1 MDTTSCILGIICLVA
16 PPFFAMLATQGLYS
30 LVRGNG
36 FGHPCR
42 LGFGIGMVG
51 FLPLLF
57 IVLGI
62 KADAFFPELGD
73 MFVVTVAAAVGLV
86 LAVIAPIVWL
96 RFLKSEDAQQD
107 AWEEED
113 RRNREYIIGRQR
125 EQSGNYGR
133 HADIR

>member
-16 PPFFAMLATQGLYS
+16 PPFFAMLATQGLHS

-42 LGFGIGMVG
+42 LGFGMGMVG
-51 FLPLLF
+51 FLPLLL

-62 KADAFFPELGD
+62 KADAFFPELGNT
-73 MFVVTVAAAVGLV
+73 FVVTVAAAVGLV

-96 RFLKSEDAQQD
+96 RFLKSD
-107 AWEEED
+107 
-113 RRNREYIIGRQR
+113 
-125 EQSGNYGR
+125 
-133 HADIR
+133 

>member
-1 MDTTSCILGIICLVA
+1 METTSCILCIICLIA
-16 PPFFAMLATQGLYS
+16 PPFFAMLATQGLHS
-30 LVRGNG
+30 LVRGND

-42 LGFGIGMVG
+42 LGFSIGMVG
-51 FLPLLF
+51 SLPMLL

-73 MFVVTVAAAVGLV
+73 TFVVTVAATIGLV

>member
-16 PPFFAMLATQGLYS
+16 PSFFAMLATQGLHS
-30 LVRGNG
+30 LVRGND

-42 LGFGIGMVG
+42 LGFGIGMVC
-51 FLPLLF
+51 FLPLFL

-62 KADAFFPELGD
+62 NADAFFPELGD
-73 MFVVTVAAAVGLV
+73 TFVVTVAAVVGLV

-107 AWEEED
+107 AWGEED
-113 RRNREYIIGRQR
+113 RRNREYLISRYR

>member
-51 FLPLLF
+51 FLPMLL

-62 KADAFFPELGD
+62 KADAFFPELGGTD
-73 MFVVTVAAAVGLV
+73 
-86 LAVIAPIVWL
+86 
-96 RFLKSEDAQQD
+96 E
-107 AWEEED
+107 
-113 RRNREYIIGRQR
+113 RNEIHGR
-125 EQSGNYGR
+125 EQQASRPRSRGE
-133 HADIR
+133 D

>member
-1 MDTTSCILGIICLVA
+1 METTSCILGIICLVA
-16 PPFFAMLATQGLYS
+16 PPFFAMLATQGLHS
-30 LVRGNG
+30 LVRGGG

-42 LGFGIGMVG
+42 FAFGIGMVG
-51 FLPLLF
+51 SLPMLL
-57 IVLGI
+57 IMLGI
-62 KADAFFPELGD
+62 KADAFFPEFGGT
-73 MFVVTVAAAVGLV
+73 FVVTVAVAVGLV

-96 RFLKSEDAQQD
+96 RFLKNEDAQQD

-113 RRNREYIIGRQR
+113 RRNREYLIGRQR

>member
-51 FLPLLF
+51 FLPMLL
-57 IVLGI
+57 I
-62 KADAFFPELGD
+62 
-73 MFVVTVAAAVGLV
+73 VVTVAAAVGLV

>member
-1 MDTTSCILGIICLVA
+1 MDTTSCILSIICLVA

-42 LGFGIGMVG
+42 LGFGIGIVG
-51 FLPLLF
+51 FLPLLL

-73 MFVVTVAAAVGLV
+73 TFVVTVAATIGLV
-86 LAVIAPIVWL
+86 LAIIAPIVWL
-96 RFLKSEDAQQD
+96 RFLKSED

>member
-1 MDTTSCILGIICLVA
+1 MDTTSCILGITCLVA
-16 PPFFAMLATQGLYS
+16 PSFFTMLATQGLHS
-30 LVRGNG
+30 LVRGND

-51 FLPLLF
+51 SLPLFL

-73 MFVVTVAAAVGLV
+73 TFVVTVAAAVGLV

-107 AWEEED
+107 AWGEED
-113 RRNREYIIGRQR
+113 RRNREYLIGRQR

>member
-1 MDTTSCILGIICLVA
+1 METTSCILCIICLIA
-16 PPFFAMLATQGLYS
+16 PPFFAMLATQGFHS

-51 FLPLLF
+51 FLPMLL
-57 IVLGI
+57 IVLGL
-62 KADAFFPELGD
+62 KADAFFPELGGT
-73 MFVVTVAAAVGLV
+73 FVVTVAASIGLA
-86 LAVIAPIVWL
+86 LAVVAPIVWL

-113 RRNREYIIGRQR
+113 RRNREYLAARHR
-125 EQSGNYGR
+125 EQDGNYGR
-133 HADIR
+133 HAAMR

>member
-30 LVRGNG
+30 LARGNG

-51 FLPLLF
+51 FLPMLL

-62 KADAFFPELGD
+62 KADAFFPELGGT
-73 MFVVTVAAAVGLV
+73 FVVDVAAAVGLV

-113 RRNREYIIGRQR
+113 RRNREYLIGRQR

>member
-1 MDTTSCILGIICLVA
+1 MDTTSCILGITCLVA
-16 PPFFAMLATQGLYS
+16 PSFFAMLATQGLHS
-30 LVRGNG
+30 LVRGND

-51 FLPLLF
+51 SLPLLL

-73 MFVVTVAAAVGLV
+73 TFVVTVAAAVGLV

-96 RFLKSEDAQQD
+96 RVLKSEDAQQD
-107 AWEEED
+107 AWGEED
-113 RRNREYIIGRQR
+113 RRNREYLIGRQR

>member
-1 MDTTSCILGIICLVA
+1 M
-16 PPFFAMLATQGLYS
+16 
-30 LVRGNG
+30 GNG
-36 FGHPCR
+36 WCCFRYR
-42 LGFGIGMVG
+42 LLLLSWSTIPLALKKGKRLSEQSERINRCDSTATRKALSIRLASHRHQKGVCHLHIIAVLS
-51 FLPLLF
+51 LP
-57 IVLGI
+57 
-62 KADAFFPELGD
+62 
-73 MFVVTVAAAVGLV
+73 AVGLV

>member
-1 MDTTSCILGIICLVA
+1 METTSCILCIICLIA
-16 PPFFAMLATQGLYS
+16 SPFFAMLATQGLHS
-30 LVRGNG
+30 LVQGND

-42 LGFGIGMVG
+42 LGFGIGMAG
-51 FLPLLF
+51 SLPMLL
-57 IVLGI
+57 IVLGV

-73 MFVVTVAAAVGLV
+73 TFVVTVAATIGLI
-86 LAVIAPIVWL
+86 LAVVAPIVWL

-113 RRNREYIIGRQR
+113 RRNREYLIGRHR
-125 EQSGNYGR
+125 EQSSNYGR

>member
-1 MDTTSCILGIICLVA
+1 METTSCILCIICLIA
-16 PPFFAMLATQGLYS
+16 PPFFAMLATQGFHS
-30 LVRGNG
+30 LARGND

-42 LGFGIGMVG
+42 LGFGMVG
-51 FLPLLF
+51 SLPMLL
-57 IVLGI
+57 IVVGL

-73 MFVVTVAAAVGLV
+73 TFVVTVAATIGLV
-86 LAVIAPIVWL
+86 LAVVAPIVWL

-113 RRNREYIIGRQR
+113 RRNREYLVVRHR
-125 EQSGNYGR
+125 EQSSNYGR

>member
-1 MDTTSCILGIICLVA
+1 METTLCILCIICLIA
-16 PPFFAMLATQGLYS
+16 PPFFAMLATQGLHS
-30 LVRGNG
+30 LARGND

-42 LGFGIGMVG
+42 LGFGIGMAG
-51 FLPLLF
+51 SLPMLL

-62 KADAFFPELGD
+62 KADAFFPEIGD
-73 MFVVTVAAAVGLV
+73 TFVVTVAAAIGLA
-86 LAVIAPIVWL
+86 LAVVAPIVWL

-113 RRNREYIIGRQR
+113 RRNREYLIGRHR
-125 EQSGNYGR
+125 EQSSNYGR

>member
-1 MDTTSCILGIICLVA
+1 MWYLELG
-16 PPFFAMLATQGLYS
+16 FFRVLPAHAGMIPQGLHS
-30 LVRGNG
+30 LVRGGG

-51 FLPLLF
+51 SLPLLL

-62 KADAFFPELGD
+62 KADAFFPELGSI
-73 MFVVTVAAAVGLV
+73 FVVTVAAAVGLV

>member
-1 MDTTSCILGIICLVA
+1 METTSCILCIICLIA
-16 PPFFAMLATQGLYS
+16 PPFFAMLATQGLHS
-30 LVRGNG
+30 LVRGND

-42 LGFGIGMVG
+42 LGFGIGMAG
-51 FLPLLF
+51 SLPLLL
-57 IVLGI
+57 IVLGV

-73 MFVVTVAAAVGLV
+73 TFVVTVAATIGLI
-86 LAVIAPIVWL
+86 LAVVAPIVWL